1 MSGGPAARPRSCAT
15 RGSSIGR
22 LNASTS
28 LVTSHG
34 QRHCAHDKG
43 VGVIRAWASSR
54 RGWDAWHGPHRLVG
68 AHDQRFFEVGA
79 GKRDRGTAARAVR
92 RYDHCGHARRARP
105 HRAPG
110 GRNSRCWPDFSR
122 ECVATF
128 AAKKKTSKPTRHTTH
143 NLMYTLYRTFILQR
157 QTYWSPLHAS
167 SRLLTV
173 LRPLG
178 CWART
183 SAGAA

>member
-15 RGSSIGR
+15 RGSSIGK

-34 QRHCAHDKG
+34 QRHCAQDKG

-105 HRAPG
+105 HRAL
-110 GRNSRCWPDFSR
+110 
-122 ECVATF
+122 VAVIR
-128 AAKKKTSKPTRHTTH
+128 AVGPISPVNAWQPSQPRRKQANRHAIQHTTSCIPCIGH
-143 NLMYTLYRTFILQR
+143 SYCSGRRTG
-157 QTYWSPLHAS
+157 
-167 SRLLTV
+167 
-173 LRPLG
+173 LRFML
-178 CWART
+178 AVVF
-183 SAGAA
+183 SQFSDL